1 MFSMKNMSTRYKQ
14 VYYKTP
20 PPPLSPTLQKAR
32 NSVIRY
38 N

>member
-20 PPPLSPTLQKAR
+20 PPLSPTLQKAR